1 MTIQELQQ
9 SLIEVIEN
17 AKKHQLDI
25 RHHAPG
31 DLVVIGCQPQTKQQ
45 LGDVVALATR
55 LNLRAKWCNDGTLV
69 AIGIPTQ
76 KNGKKGNQQTSEGSS

>member
-9 SLIEVIEN
+9 GLLQVIEE
-17 AKKHQLDI
+17 AQGHQLEI

-31 DLVVIGCQPQTKQQ
+31 DLVVIGCQPQTKPQ
-45 LGDVVALATR
+45 LGNVVALAMR
-55 LNLRAKWCNDGTLV
+55 LHLRVKWCNDGTLV

-76 KNGKKGNQQTSEGSS
+76 KHGKKGNQQTSEGSS